1 MSRTNPEQAGSLQAN
16 LDSEINNTAVP
27 KKGKKKG
34 MATELMRIR
43 IKTGEA
49 EDGTPIYKKINAH
62 TQPELADNI
71 VLEYIKNG
79 RIWEF
84 MTPQQVEAMQTT
96 PTVKEYAVRWMEV
109 FKKPKLKKTTYV
121 NYSKYIN
128 DYIVPSLGDK
138 MLHQITTTDIQQMLL
153 KYQHLSKHTL
163 KEVKAILCQMIEF
176 AREEYTTIGGNPCKS
191 KLLYNPS
198 DKVEER
204 KALSL
209 EDAQDIIKNLH
220 VLKWEDAILL
230 AVPMY
235 TGLRRGEVLG
245 LQWEDVDM
253 DKGTITVQRNV
264 THPGGNQPVISS
276 PKTEAGKR
284 IVPLGIE
291 LKKLFDG
298 NQGQGFILGG
308 DKPVTL
314 TYYRHA
320 WERINKQ
327 IDLHGATLHSLRHT
341 YITLASSE
349 TDIKT
354 LQGVAG
360 HSTVTM
366 TMDKYA
372 HTQTSKV
379 LELGRKMDS
388 IYSSDGHRTDAD
400 SNTASA

>member
-1 MSRTNPEQAGSLQAN
+1 MNRINQERAGSLQAN
-16 LDSEINNTAVP
+16 LDSEISNTAVP

-34 MATELMRIR
+34 MATELTRIR
-43 IKTGEA
+43 VKTGEA
-49 EDGTPIYKKINAH
+49 EDGTPLYKKVNGH

-71 VLEYIKNG
+71 VREYIRNG

-109 FKKPKLKKTTYV
+109 FKKPKLKETTYV

-138 MLHQITTTDIQQMLL
+138 MLHQITTADIQQMLIQ
-153 KYQHLSKHTL
+153 YQHLAKHTL

-176 AREEYTTIGGNPCKS
+176 AREEYPTIGGNPCKS
-191 KLLYNPS
+191 KLLFNPS

-204 KALSL
+204 KALTL
-209 EDAQDIIKNLH
+209 EEAQDIISNLH
-220 VLKWEDAILL
+220 VLKWEDAMLI
-230 AVPMY
+230 AIPMY

-245 LQWEDVDM
+245 LQWEDIDSE
-253 DKGTITVQRNV
+253 KGIINVQRNV
-264 THPGGNQPVISS
+264 THPGGNQPVITT

-284 IVPLGIE
+284 VVPLSEE
-291 LKKLFDG
+291 LQKLFDG
-298 NQGQGFILGG
+298 KKGKGYILGG
-308 DKPVTL
+308 EKPITL
-314 TYYRHA
+314 TCFRHA
-320 WERINKQ
+320 WERITKQ

-341 YITLASSE
+341 YITLASTE

-366 TMDKYA
+366 TMDRYA
-372 HTQTSKV
+372 HTQTNKV

-388 IYSSDGHRTDAD
+388 IYSSDGHGTDTK
-400 SNTASA
+400 SNPASA

>member
-1 MSRTNPEQAGSLQAN
+1 MNRINQEQAGNLQAN
-16 LDSEINNTAVP
+16 LDSKISNTAVP

-34 MATELMRIR
+34 MATELTRIR
-43 IKTGEA
+43 VKTGEA
-49 EDGTPIYKKINAH
+49 EDGTPLYKKVNGH

-71 VLEYIKNG
+71 VLEYIRNG

-84 MTPQQVEAMQTT
+84 ITPQQVEAMQTT

-121 NYSKYIN
+121 NYSKYIS

-138 MLHQITTTDIQQMLL
+138 MLHQITTADIQDMLL

-176 AREEYTTIGGNPCKS
+176 AREEYKAIGGNPCKS
-191 KLLYNPS
+191 KLLFNPS
-198 DKVEER
+198 DKVKER

-209 EDAQDIIKNLH
+209 EEAQDIIIHLP

-230 AVPMY
+230 AIPMY

-245 LQWEDVDM
+245 LQWEDLDM
-253 DKGTITVQRNV
+253 GKGTITVQRNV
-264 THPGGNQPVISS
+264 THPGGNQPVITA

-284 IVPLGIE
+284 IVPLGAE
-291 LKKLFDG
+291 LKKLLSG
-298 NQGQGFILGG
+298 RNGKGFILGG
-308 DKPVTL
+308 EKPVTL

-320 WERINKQ
+320 WERITKQ
-327 IDLHGATLHSLRHT
+327 INLHGATLHSLRHT
-341 YITLASSE
+341 YITLASGE

-366 TMDKYA
+366 TMDRYA
-372 HTQTSKV
+372 HTQTAKV
-379 LELGRKMDS
+379 LELGKKMDN
-388 IYSSDGHRTDAD
+388 IFSSSGHEADAG